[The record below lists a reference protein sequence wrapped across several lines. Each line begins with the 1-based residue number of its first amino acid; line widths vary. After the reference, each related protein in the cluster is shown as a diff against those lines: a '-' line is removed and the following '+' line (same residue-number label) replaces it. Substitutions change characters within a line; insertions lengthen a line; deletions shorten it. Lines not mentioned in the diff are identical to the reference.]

1 MQNINLIT
9 AANNATS
16 YQLAWQ
22 FKHEIVHF
30 CDNVAHKNIIPP
42 PTDNSFSHQFLK
54 YCLTHNITR
63 VFPLR
68 MLEIQALSESEIL
81 FEEFGIELM
90 LTQPAILEDI
100 NSKFNTNFIEVNNFT
115 EFSAAVLK
123 AGYPSKNVWFGKA
136 DFSGKLYQINDTQK
150 KLQTLW
156 KQESEISFLQ
166 ASKFL
171 QLQPFIPIYVYES
184 KPLVLNVLFIND
196 TIYYDTIVNENQKL
210 VLKKLHVEHNL
221 KGYFELFMLDE
232 ELLHLKMFTV

>member
-9 AANNATS
+9 AANNATA

-22 FKHEIVHF
+22 LKYEVVHF
-30 CDNVAHKNIIPP
+30 CDNAAHKNIIPL

-63 VFPLR
+63 VYPLR

-90 LTQPAILEDI
+90 LTQPAILQDVKS
-100 NSKFNTNFIEVNNFT
+100 NFNNNFIEVNNFT
-115 EFSAAVLK
+115 EYSAAVLK

-136 DFSGKLYQINDTQK
+136 DFSGKLYQINDMQK
-150 KLQTLW
+150 NLQTLW

-166 ASKFL
+166 AGKFL
-171 QLQPFIPIYVYES
+171 QQQPFIPIYVYES

-196 TIYYDTIVNENQKL
+196 IIYYDTIANENQKL
-210 VLKKLHVEHNL
+210 VLKKLLVEHNL